1 MATVQ
6 ATKENI
12 EDLVNNNDIVMFDF
26 WASWCGP
33 CQAFAPIYEAASER
47 YPDVVF
53 AKVNTEEERE
63 IAAHFNIRSIPT
75 IMVFR
80 SQMLVFAQPGM
91 LPESAVDE
99 LLGKVKELDME
110 EVRRHKEEAA
120 AAQEQS

>member
-1 MATVQ
+1 VATVQ

-47 YPDVVF
+47 YSDVVF

-99 LLGKVKELDME
+99 LIGKVKELDME

-120 AAQEQS
+120 AAQEQ